1 VKGCG
6 GVGVSR
12 LQVLMA
18 LYLLAANVGEWLPV
32 LVVGVLVGLLIYW
45 ALRLTVHTWRR

>member
-6 GVGVSR
+6 GVGAGS
-12 LQVLMA
+12 LQALMA
-18 LYLLAANVGEWLPV
+18 LYLLSANVGEWLPV